1 MPVMPGEIW
10 RLGPSCRGSQACV
23 AHNPETSR
31 LGQDRPARRE
41 GRGRGRAGQHLGLV
55 DWLGELQMWPPGAG
69 HRRRGAGL
77 AGSLGSSV
85 ILASHSL
92 RRIFLSVHRPAQDP
106 GLRPSGPARGPILG
120 NLLSGHGHS
129 TSPHEPG
136 KRRAAAGEGHSER
149 GTAIS

>member
-55 DWLGELQMWPPGAG
+55 DWLGELQMWPHGAG

-129 TSPHEPG
+129 TSPHESG
-136 KRRAAAGEGHSER
+136 KRRAAAGEGHSEK